1 MKRFLFALTLAAAGV
16 GCLSFYNGAERVVA
30 ADAAVSATA
39 GYASVYDSLH
49 LQGRLSRKAFDWA
62 VEGYERAGGG
72 GRGVLTVIDFSK
84 PSTAERLFVIDIERV
99 RLLCASHVSH
109 GKGSGGLYAR
119 AFSNRE
125 GSHMSSLG
133 FYRTCGT
140 YRGSNGYSLRLDGL
154 ERGINDNAMRRA
166 IVVHGADYCDPALAA
181 QGVRLGRSFGCPA
194 VPRAEARRIIDL
206 IKDGTLLFIYAD
218 DADYLRRSEMVEG

>member
-1 MKRFLFALTLAAAGV
+1 MRKILFAMVLAAAGM
-16 GCLSFYNGAERVVA
+16 GCLSFYDSDDMAA
-30 ADAAVSATA
+30 ADDGAVVETVR
-39 GYASVYDSLH
+39 YANVYDSLH
-49 LQGRLSRKAFDWA
+49 LQGRLSRKAFDCA
-62 VEGYERAGGG
+62 VEGYERAGGD

-133 FYRTCGT
+133 FYRTRGT
-140 YRGSNGYSLRLDGL
+140 YRGNNGYSLRLDGL

-194 VPRAEARRIIDL
+194 VPRSEARRIIDL

-218 DADYLRRSEMVEG
+218 DADYLRRSKMLEG